1 MFLKRILVTLA
12 ACSASIFLYAPLAQA
27 GQVGGQIGISLT
39 IVKSC
44 QVASESSANAYV
56 VSSQGCD
63 SSAFQLQNEQ
73 GKQLA
78 TQSLSQ
84 DAVTR
89 IDNNDASSPRVVV
102 YW

>member
-1 MFLKRILVTLA
+1 MYLQRILLPIVAFAVL
-12 ACSASIFLYAPLAQA
+12 IAPAVQAQA

-44 QVASESSANAYV
+44 QVASETSLDTYR
-56 VSSQGCD
+56 VSSQGCEA
-63 SSAFQLQNEQ
+63 SAFQLQDERGRPMAAQ
-73 GKQLA
+73 PSG
-78 TQSLSQ
+78 Q

-89 IDNNDASSPRVVV
+89 VESADGAGSRVVV